1 MGSCQRIFGAIII
14 SLIAT
19 GQLISQSCNPIQVV
33 AHRGVSSLAPENT
46 LPAFE
51 LGIELNVDYVEFDV
65 QKSLD
70 DSLMIIH
77 DATVDGTTQ
86 SSGLVS
92 SFSYQQLKQMDAG
105 SWYSAEFIGTEIPT
119 LYEVMNLL
127 KGKSKMCIELK
138 AANIET
144 QAVQLIET
152 MGLVDEVIVESF
164 DYPQLQT
171 VRSLNPSIK
180 LCYLTS
186 VLTQTKINEAIALN
200 IEVIGS
206 GGNPDIWLV
215 KSAQNAG
222 LEVWNY
228 TINNGS
234 TLLNRISKGLDGIFT
249 DNPQDLIGLKSY
261 CINGGLIANWNF
273 DENSGL
279 IINDES
285 ANSNHLY
292 GTINWDS
299 GVFNSGITFNGVSD
313 SISIPQSNSLNISGN
328 MVTVSAWL
336 NLSML
341 PSQIPYPYGPIFD
354 SDEDSYI
361 LYLDKNNQE
370 LRFKIT
376 DDLGLIARAGIPENL
391 LQINTWFHIA
401 GVYNGTEVFIYLNG
415 ELIDVAITTGIGD
428 LKPNQQAYFG
438 FNNGNYF
445 NGKIDEFKIFERC
458 LAPIEIQNDFGLI
471 ADNCEFDQ
479 IVFLPYE
486 NFFIPFPDSSM
497 CENEELNITY
507 NAPEVIYKF
516 NGMDYINANNVIKE
530 IHNSSH
536 SFFSW
541 IKTTNPT
548 QDERIFAINDRFGN
562 NNFLLG
568 VYNGTLDLYTNG
580 NYFSTSINIAD
591 NDWHHVGYSWN
602 QLTQE
607 LKLFVDG
614 QEELNS
620 NLDLT
625 IESTDRA
632 SIGQEFDQYQ
642 CSNYFYGHLSN
653 ISIWKN
659 IINPSS
665 IMYQTIIPDSNLIC
679 YFRSINTCESFIQDY
694 SIYENHGYSCKS
706 IDFYIDTIPNYASIF
721 YINWVNEIN
730 QEEISNDVN
739 LSILIS
745 DNMLLSYEHNLG
757 NIILTDTININST
770 PVNPISWPSDTLFC
784 EGEVVEFN
792 PGIYSGY
799 FWTGGVSDSIYNLTL
814 NGTGFQSIGL
824 QVIDN
829 SGCTTSDEF
838 IFEVVNCE
846 NEFTIYPN
854 PTIIGDKIRINLPS
868 DFNSNQI
875 SIHDEV
881 GRLIISLSV
890 FQNQIT
896 WDGKNE
902 MHSLVSTGIYY
913 ITIVNTITN
922 KKYVG
927 KLILV

>member
-1 MGSCQRIFGAIII
+1 MGSCQRILSAIII

-19 GQLISQSCNPIQVV
+19 GQLISQSCNPVQVI

-51 LGIELNVDYVEFDV
+51 LGFELNVDYIEFDV

-92 SFSYQQLKQMDAG
+92 SYTYQQLKQMDAG
-105 SWYSAEFIGTEIPT
+105 SWYATEFTGTEIPT
-119 LYEVMNLL
+119 LYEAMNLL

-138 AANIET
+138 ATDIEI
-144 QAVQLIET
+144 QAVQLIEN
-152 MGLVDEVIVESF
+152 MGLVDEVIIESF
-164 DYPQLQT
+164 DYPQLQI
-171 VRSLNPSIK
+171 VRALNPSIK

-186 VLTQTKINEAIALN
+186 VLTQTKINEAINLN

-222 LEVWNY
+222 IEVWNY

-249 DNPQDLIGLKSY
+249 DNPQDLIGLKSFSK
-261 CINGGLIANWNF
+261 NGGLIANWNF
-273 DENSGL
+273 NENGGMN
-279 IINDES
+279 INDES
-285 ANSNHLY
+285 ANSNHLF
-292 GTINWDS
+292 GSINWAP
-299 GVFNSGITFNGVSD
+299 GLVNSSITFNGASD
-313 SISIPQSNSLNISGN
+313 SLLIPQSNSLNITGN

-361 LYLDKNNQE
+361 LYLDKNKQE

-376 DDLGLIARAGIPENL
+376 DHLGLIARASIPENL
-391 LQINTWFHIA
+391 LQVDTWFHVA
-401 GVYNGTEVFIYLNG
+401 GVYNGSEVFIYLNG
-415 ELIDVAITTGIGD
+415 ELIDAAITTGIGD

-471 ADNCEFDQ
+471 SDNCEFDQ
-479 IVFLPYE
+479 LIFVPYE
-486 NFFIPFPDSSM
+486 NFFIPFPDSSL
-497 CENEELNITY
+497 CVNEELNITY
-507 NAPEVIYKF
+507 HTPEVIYKF
-516 NGMDYINANNVIKE
+516 NGMDYINANNVIKD

-548 QDERIFAINDRFGN
+548 LDERIFAINDRFGN

-591 NDWHHVGYSWN
+591 NEWHHVGYSWD
-602 QLTQE
+602 QFTQE

-642 CSNYFYGHLSN
+642 CSNYFNGHLSN
-653 ISIWKN
+653 IAIWKN
-659 IINPSS
+659 VINPSS

-679 YFRSINTCESFIQDY
+679 YFHSINTCVSFIQDY

-706 IDFYIDTIPNYASIF
+706 IDFYIDTIPNYSSIF
-721 YINWVNEIN
+721 YTNWVNVIN
-730 QEEISNDVN
+730 QEEISNDAN
-739 LSILIS
+739 LSIIIS

-757 NIILTDTININST
+757 NIILTDTININSIS
-770 PVNPISWPSDTLFC
+770 VNPITWPYDTLFC
-784 EGEVVEFN
+784 KGEVVEFN
-792 PGIYSGY
+792 PGIYSEY
-799 FWTGGVSDSIYNLTL
+799 FWTDGFLDSIYNLTL
-814 NGTGFQSIGL
+814 NEIGFQSIGL

-829 SGCTTSDEF
+829 FGCTTSNDF
-838 IFEVVNCE
+838 NFEVVNCE
-846 NEFTIYPN
+846 NDYTIYPN
-854 PTIIGDKIRINLPS
+854 PALRGNVIGIYLSSELTISQLYINDAIGRAVVSLPVIENQVIWEGTNQMKKLVTAGTYYLS
-868 DFNSNQI
+868 VIDINSN
-875 SIHDEV
+875 
-881 GRLIISLSV
+881 
-890 FQNQIT
+890 
-896 WDGKNE
+896 KN
-902 MHSLVSTGIYY
+902 Y
-913 ITIVNTITN
+913 I
-922 KKYVG
+922 G
-927 KLILV
+927 KLIIL